1 MHSHNGGSGLLCVG
15 NCLSMIVS
23 FCLQKYYYFLKCTTI
38 RHIFLCGSVGVLA
51 VWHRVF
57 VSDLAAFPV
66 KQTNFSDILVFLSS
80 SMAFSHLSHRGYYAR
95 SSKIPQARHIL

>member
-1 MHSHNGGSGLLCVG
+1 MSFLSRIEVAGGGRPKRGPRRSSWL
-15 NCLSMIVS
+15 
-23 FCLQKYYYFLKCTTI
+23 
-38 RHIFLCGSVGVLA
+38 RGVLFS
-51 VWHRVF
+51 H
-57 VSDLAAFPV
+57 